1 MPRHHGRH
9 RQLWEHRLPW
19 TLFRAQADLQAIATH
34 WWAKRLLGVVI
45 SKFDEV
51 IQPVV
56 LQEVLGSFN
65 LRVLLS
71 FHILCQLAKVDSPL

>member
-1 MPRHHGRH
+1 MARPGLEWMP
-9 RQLWEHRLPW
+9 
-19 TLFRAQADLQAIATH
+19 TLTNMDPLNSTPSD
-34 WWAKRLLGVVI
+34 WYI
-45 SKFDEV
+45 SKFDGV